1 MANNM
6 KQVLLKK
13 KIEGV
18 IYDLYVKTSAAL
30 VQYDETTTVAAKLA
44 AVDAVANKA
53 KADLATLMGT
63 DGSTSISA
71 MIDEKVNALKTAL
84 TNEADAT
91 SLAGKIKANATAVAA
106 AKKAADD
113 EATRAKGAEK
123 TLTDGL
129 AAANTKLTTL
139 IGTDASKSARTIAAE
154 EIAKQLI
161 PENASESLDSLKEI
175 AAWIQSHPGEASA
188 MNAKITALE
197 TKTGTID
204 DKSADLVT
212 YVKNQVAAEKT
223 RATAAEGANATAAAA
238 ASTAAGKAQTAADA
252 AKKAADDEATRAKAA
267 EKTLTDNLAG
277 LTTKVGAIPTTGTGA
292 NAASVVAYAAA
303 LAADAKKAATDEATR
318 ATAAEGAL
326 TTKVNARARFLV
338 SASEPTDLTES
349 DVWAQIIE

>member
-1 MANNM
+1 MANM

-18 IYDLYVKTSAAL
+18 VYDLYVKTSAAL
-30 VQYDETTTVAAKLA
+30 VQYDETTTVAAKVA
-44 AVDAVANKA
+44 AVEAVANQA
-53 KADLATLMGT
+53 KADLATLMGA
-63 DGSTSISA
+63 DGSKSISA
-71 MIDEKVNALKTAL
+71 MIDEKVDALKTAL

-91 SLAGKIKANATAVAA
+91 SLAGKIKANAAAAAA

-113 EATRAKGAEK
+113 EATRAKGVEK

-129 AAANTKLTTL
+129 STANGKLTTL
-139 IGTDASKSARTIAAE
+139 IGTDANKSARAIAAE

-161 PENASESLDSLKEI
+161 PENAGESLDTLQEI
-175 AAWIQSHPGEASA
+175 AAWIQDHPGEAA
-188 MNAKITALE
+188 EMNKKITALE

-223 RATAAEGANATAAAA
+223 RATAAEGANATAA
-238 ASTAAGKAQTAADA
+238 KNAQTAADGAKTA
-252 AKKAADDEATRAKAA
+252 ADNAQKAADAEATRAKAA

-303 LAADAKKAATDEATR
+303 LAADAKKAATDEASR
-318 ATAAEGAL
+318 ATAAESAL

-338 SASEPTDLTES
+338 SATEPADLTES

>member
-1 MANNM
+1 MANM

-18 IYDLYVKTSAAL
+18 VYDLYVKTSAAL
-30 VQYDETTTVAAKLA
+30 VQYDETTTVATKVA
-44 AVDAVANKA
+44 AVEAVANQA
-53 KADLATLMGT
+53 KADLATLMGA
-63 DGSTSISA
+63 DGSKSISA

-106 AKKAADD
+106 AQKAADD

-129 AAANTKLTTL
+129 AAANTKLTAL
-139 IGTDASKSARTIAAE
+139 IGTDANKSARAIAAE

-161 PENASESLDSLKEI
+161 PENAGESLDTLQEI
-175 AAWIQSHPGEASA
+175 AAWIQSHPGEAA
-188 MNAKITALE
+188 DMNKKITALE

-223 RATAAEGANATAAAA
+223 RATAAEGANATAA
-238 ASTAAGKAQTAADA
+238 KNAQTAADGAKTA
-252 AKKAADDEATRAKAA
+252 ADNAQKAADAEATRAKAA
-267 EKTLTDNLAG
+267 EKTLTENLAG
-277 LTTKVGAIPTTGTGA
+277 LTTKVGSIPTTGTGA

-303 LAADAKKAATDEATR
+303 LAADAKKAATDEASR
-318 ATAAEGAL
+318 ATAAESAL

-338 SASEPTDLTES
+338 SATEPADLTES

>member
-1 MANNM
+1 MANM

-18 IYDLYVKTSAAL
+18 VYDLYVKTSAAL
-30 VQYDETTTVAAKLA
+30 VQYDETTTVATKVA
-44 AVDAVANKA
+44 AVEAIANQA
-53 KADLATLMGT
+53 KADLSTLMGT
-63 DGSTSISA
+63 DGSKSISA

-106 AKKAADD
+106 AQKAADD

-123 TLTDGL
+123 TLTEGL
-129 AAANTKLTTL
+129 AAANGKLTTL
-139 IGTDASKSARTIAAE
+139 IGDDANKSARSIAAE

-161 PENASESLDSLKEI
+161 PENAGESLDTLQEI
-175 AAWIQSHPGEASA
+175 AAWIQEHPGEASE
-188 MNAKITALE
+188 MNKKIVALE

-223 RATAAEGANATAAAA
+223 RATAAEGVNATAAK
-238 ASTAAGKAQTAADA
+238 SAQTAADA
-252 AKKAADDEATRAKAA
+252 AQAAADKAQKAADAEATRAKAA
-267 EKTLTDNLAG
+267 EKTLTDNLGA

-318 ATAAEGAL
+318 ATAAESAL

>member
-30 VQYDETTTVAAKLA
+30 VQYDETTTVAAKVA
-44 AVDAVANKA
+44 AVEAVANQA
-53 KADLATLMGT
+53 KADLSTLMGA

-84 TNEADAT
+84 TNEADSA
-91 SLAGKIKANATAVAA
+91 SLAGKIKANATAIAA
-106 AKKAADD
+106 AQKAASD
-113 EATRAKGAEK
+113 EATRAKAAEK
-123 TLTDGL
+123 TLTDNL
-129 AAANTKLTTL
+129 SAANTKLTTL
-139 IGTDASKSARTIAAE
+139 IGTDANKSARAIAAE

-161 PENASESLDSLKEI
+161 PEHASEALDSLREI
-175 AAWIQSHPGEASA
+175 AAWIQAHPAEASA

-212 YVKNQVAAEKT
+212 YVKNQVNAEKT
-223 RATAAEGANATAAAA
+223 RATAAEEANAAAAAA
-238 ASTAAGKAQTAADA
+238 ASTAAGKAQTTADA
-252 AKKAADDEATRAKAA
+252 AKKAATDEVTRAQAA
-267 EKTLTDNLAG
+267 EKTLTDNLSA
-277 LTTKVGAIPTTGTGA
+277 LTTKVGSIPTSGTGA
-292 NAASVVAYAAA
+292 NSASVVAYAAA

-318 ATAAEGAL
+318 AQAAEGAL

-338 SASEPTDLTES
+338 SATEPEDLTES

>member
-1 MANNM
+1 MANM

-30 VQYDETTTVAAKLA
+30 VQYDETTTVATKVA
-44 AVDAVANKA
+44 AVEAVANKA

-63 DGSTSISA
+63 DGSKSISA

-106 AKKAADD
+106 AQKAADD
-113 EATRAKGAEK
+113 EATRAKAAEK
-123 TLTDGL
+123 TLTDNLG
-129 AAANTKLTTL
+129 AANTKLTAL
-139 IGTDASKSARTIAAE
+139 IGTDANKSARAIAAE

-161 PENASESLDSLKEI
+161 PENANEALDSLKEI
-175 AAWIQSHPGEASA
+175 AAWIQAHPAEASA

-223 RATAAEGANATAAAA
+223 RATAAEGANATAAAN
-238 ASTAAGKAQTAADA
+238 
-252 AKKAADDEATRAKAA
+252 AKKAADAAQTTANAANKAASDEATRAKAA
-267 EKTLTDNLAG
+267 EKTLTDNLGA
-277 LTTKVGAIPTTGTGA
+277 LKTKVGDIPATGVGA
-292 NAASVVAYAAA
+292 KSASVVAYAAA
-303 LAADAKKAATDEATR
+303 VAADAKKAATDEATR
-318 ATAAEGAL
+318 AKGVEGSLQTA
-326 TTKVNARARFLV
+326 VNARARFLV
-338 SASEPTDLTES
+338 SAAEPTDLTES

>member
-30 VQYDETTTVAAKLA
+30 VQYDENTTVAAKVA
-44 AVDAVANKA
+44 SVEAVANQA
-53 KADLATLMGT
+53 KADLATLMGA

-84 TNEADAT
+84 TNEADSA
-91 SLAGKIKANATAVAA
+91 SLAGKIKANATAIAA
-106 AKKAADD
+106 AQKAASD
-113 EATRAKGAEK
+113 EATRAKAAEK
-123 TLTDGL
+123 TLTDNL
-129 AAANTKLTTL
+129 SAANTKLTTL
-139 IGTDASKSARTIAAE
+139 IGTDANKSARSIAAE

-161 PENASESLDSLKEI
+161 PEHASEALDSLREI
-175 AAWIQSHPGEASA
+175 AAWIQAHPAEASA
-188 MNAKITALE
+188 MNVKITALE

-212 YVKNQVAAEKT
+212 YVKNKVNAEKT
-223 RATAAEGANATAAAA
+223 RATAAEEANAAAAAA

-252 AKKAADDEATRAKAA
+252 AKKAASDEATRAQAA
-267 EKTLTDNLAG
+267 EKTLTDNLSA
-277 LTTKVGAIPTTGTGA
+277 LTTKVGEIPATGIGGK
-292 NAASVVAYAAA
+292 AASVVAYAAA
-303 LAADAKKAATDEATR
+303 VAADAKKAATDEAAR
-318 ATAAEGAL
+318 AQAAEGAL

-338 SASEPTDLTES
+338 SASEPDDLTES

>member
-1 MANNM
+1 MANM

-18 IYDLYVKTSAAL
+18 VYDLYVKTSAAL
-30 VQYDETTTVAAKLA
+30 VQYDETTTVATKVA
-44 AVDAVANKA
+44 AVEAIANQA
-53 KADLATLMGT
+53 KADLSTLMGA
-63 DGSTSISA
+63 DGSKSISA
-71 MIDEKVNALKTAL
+71 MIDDKVNALKTAL

-106 AKKAADD
+106 AQKAADD

-129 AAANTKLTTL
+129 ATANGKLTTL
-139 IGTDASKSARTIAAE
+139 IGDDANKSARSIAAE

-161 PENASESLDSLKEI
+161 PENAGESLDTLQEI
-175 AAWIQSHPGEASA
+175 SAWIQEHPGEAA
-188 MNAKITALE
+188 DMNKKIVALE

-252 AKKAADDEATRAKAA
+252 AKNAADDEATRAKAA
-267 EKTLTDNLAG
+267 EKTLTDNLGA
-277 LTTKVGAIPTTGTGA
+277 LTTKVGDIPTTGTGA
-292 NAASVVAYAAA
+292 KAASVVAYAAA
-303 LAADAKKAATDEATR
+303 LAADAKKAATDEASR
-318 ATAAEGAL
+318 ATAAESAL

-338 SASEPTDLTES
+338 SATEPTDLTES

>member
-1 MANNM
+1 MANM

-30 VQYDETTTVAAKLA
+30 VQYDETTTVATKVA
-44 AVDAVANKA
+44 AVEAVANKA

-63 DGSTSISA
+63 DGSKSISA

-106 AKKAADD
+106 AQKAADD
-113 EATRAKGAEK
+113 EATRAKAAEK
-123 TLTDGL
+123 TLTDNLG
-129 AAANTKLTTL
+129 AANTKLTTL
-139 IGTDASKSARTIAAE
+139 IGTDANKSARAIAAE

-161 PENASESLDSLKEI
+161 PENAAESLDSLKEI
-175 AAWIQSHPGEASA
+175 AAWIQAHPAEASA

-223 RATAAEGANATAAAA
+223 RATAAEGANATAAAN
-238 ASTAAGKAQTAADA
+238 
-252 AKKAADDEATRAKAA
+252 AKKAADAAQTTANAANKAASDEATRAKAA
-267 EKTLTDNLAG
+267 EKTLTDNLGA
-277 LTTKVGAIPTTGTGA
+277 LKTKVGDVPTTGVGA

-303 LAADAKKAATDEATR
+303 VAADAKKAATDEATR
-318 ATAAEGAL
+318 AKGVEGSLQTA
-326 TTKVNARARFLV
+326 VNARARFLV
-338 SASEPTDLTES
+338 SATEPKDLTES

>member
-1 MANNM
+1 MANTM

-18 IYDLYVKTSAAL
+18 VYDLYVKTSAAL
-30 VQYDETTTVAAKLA
+30 VQYDDTTTVATKLA

-53 KADLATLMGT
+53 KADLATLMGS
-63 DGSTSISA
+63 DASKSISA
-71 MIDEKVNALKTAL
+71 MIDEKVNALKAAL
-84 TNEADAT
+84 TNEADAS
-91 SLAGKIKANATAVAA
+91 SLAGKIKANAAA
-106 AKKAADD
+106 AAAAQSAANA

-139 IGTDASKSARTIAAE
+139 IGNDASKSARTIAAE

-223 RATAAEGANATAAAA
+223 RATAAEGANATAA
-238 ASTAAGKAQTAADA
+238 KNAQTAADA
-252 AKKAADDEATRAKAA
+252 AKAAADAEAARAKGA
-267 EKTLTDNLAG
+267 EQTLTTNLG
-277 LTTKVGAIPTTGTGA
+277 NLTTKVGTIPTTGTGA
-292 NAASVVAYAAA
+292 GSATVVAYAAA
-303 LAADAKKAATDEATR
+303 LAADAKKAATDEASR
-318 ATAAEGAL
+318 ATAAESAL

-338 SASEPTDLTES
+338 SATEPADLTES

>member
-30 VQYDETTTVAAKLA
+30 VQYDETTTVAAKVA
-44 AVDAVANKA
+44 AVEAVANTA
-53 KADLATLMGT
+53 KADLATLMGS

-106 AKKAADD
+106 AQKAADD
-113 EATRAKGAEK
+113 EATRAKGVEK

-129 AAANTKLTTL
+129 GAANTKLAAL
-139 IGTDASKSARTIAAE
+139 VGDDVNKSARAIAAE

-161 PENASESLDSLKEI
+161 PENAGEALDSLKEI
-175 AAWIQSHPGEASA
+175 AAWIQAHPAEASA

-197 TKTGTID
+197 AKTGTID

-223 RATAAEGANATAAAA
+223 RATAAEGANATAA
-238 ASTAAGKAQTAADA
+238 KNAQTAADA
-252 AKKAADDEATRAKAA
+252 AKTAAGTAQKAADDEATRAKAA
-267 EKTLTDNLAG
+267 EKTLTDNLGA
-277 LTTKVGAIPTTGTGA
+277 LTTKVGKIPTTGTGA

-303 LAADAKKAATDEATR
+303 LAADAKKAATDEASR

-338 SASEPTDLTES
+338 SASEPTDLTDS

>member
-1 MANNM
+1 MANM

-18 IYDLYVKTSAAL
+18 VYDLYVKTSAAL
-30 VQYDETTTVAAKLA
+30 VQYDETTTVAAKVA
-44 AVDAVANKA
+44 AVEAVANQA
-53 KADLATLMGT
+53 KADLATLMGAE
-63 DGSTSISA
+63 GSKSISA
-71 MIDEKVNALKTAL
+71 MIDEKVDALKTAL
-84 TNEADAT
+84 TNEEDAT
-91 SLAGKIKANATAVAA
+91 SLAGKIKANAAAAAA

-113 EATRAKGAEK
+113 EATRAKGVEK
-123 TLTDGL
+123 TLTDSL
-129 AAANTKLTTL
+129 AATDGKVTTL
-139 IGTDASKSARTIAAE
+139 IGTDTNKSARAIAAE

-161 PENASESLDSLKEI
+161 PENAGESLDTLQEI
-175 AAWIQSHPGEASA
+175 AAWIQSHPGEAA
-188 MNAKITALE
+188 DMNKKITALE

-204 DKSADLVT
+204 DESADLVT

-223 RATAAEGANATAAAA
+223 RATAAEGANATAA
-238 ASTAAGKAQTAADA
+238 KNAQTAADGAKTA
-252 AKKAADDEATRAKAA
+252 ADSAQKAADAEATRAKAA

-303 LAADAKKAATDEATR
+303 LAADAKKAATDEASR
-318 ATAAEGAL
+318 ATAAESAL

-338 SASEPTDLTES
+338 STTEPADLTES

>member
-1 MANNM
+1 MANM

-13 KIEGV
+13 KIDGV

-30 VQYDETTTVAAKLA
+30 VQYDETTTVATKVA
-44 AVDAVANKA
+44 AVEAVANQA
-53 KADLATLMGT
+53 KADLATLMGA
-63 DGSTSISA
+63 DGSKSISA
-71 MIDEKVNALKTAL
+71 MIDEKVDALKTAL

-91 SLAGKIKANATAVAA
+91 SLAGKIKANAAAAAA

-113 EATRAKGAEK
+113 EATRAKAAEK
-123 TLTDGL
+123 TLTDDL
-129 AAANTKLTTL
+129 VAANGKLTTL
-139 IGTDASKSARTIAAE
+139 IGTDANKSARAIAAE

-161 PENASESLDSLKEI
+161 PENAGESLDTLQEI
-175 AAWIQSHPGEASA
+175 AAWIQDHPGEAA
-188 MNAKITALE
+188 EMNKKITALE

-223 RATAAEGANATAAAA
+223 RATAAEGANATAA
-238 ASTAAGKAQTAADA
+238 KNAQTAADGAKTA
-252 AKKAADDEATRAKAA
+252 ADNAQKAADAEATRAKAA
-267 EKTLTDNLAG
+267 EKTLTDNLGA

-303 LAADAKKAATDEATR
+303 LAADAKKAATDEASR
-318 ATAAEGAL
+318 ATAAESAL
-326 TTKVNARARFLV
+326 TAKVNARARFLV
-338 SASEPTDLTES
+338 SAEEPADLTES

>member
-30 VQYDETTTVAAKLA
+30 VQYDETTTVAAKVA
-44 AVDAVANKA
+44 AVEAVANQA
-53 KADLATLMGT
+53 KADLATLMGA

-71 MIDEKVNALKTAL
+71 MIDKKVNALKTAL
-84 TNEADAT
+84 TNEADSA
-91 SLAGKIKANATAVAA
+91 SLAGKIKANATAIAA
-106 AKKAADD
+106 AQKAASD
-113 EATRAKGAEK
+113 EATRAKAAEK
-123 TLTDGL
+123 TLTDNL
-129 AAANTKLTTL
+129 SAANTKLTTL
-139 IGTDASKSARTIAAE
+139 IGTDANKSARAIAAE

-161 PENASESLDSLKEI
+161 PEHASEALDSLREI
-175 AAWIQSHPGEASA
+175 AAWIQAHPAEASA

-212 YVKNQVAAEKT
+212 YVKNKVNAEKT
-223 RATAAEGANATAAAA
+223 RATAAEEANAAA
-238 ASTAAGKAQTAADA
+238 ASTAAGKAQTTADA
-252 AKKAADDEATRAKAA
+252 AKKAASDEATRAQAA
-267 EKTLTDNLAG
+267 EKTLTDNLSA
-277 LTTKVGAIPTTGTGA
+277 LTTKVGSIPTSGTGA
-292 NAASVVAYAAA
+292 NSASVVAYAAA

-318 ATAAEGAL
+318 AQGAESAL

-338 SASEPTDLTES
+338 SATEPADLTES